1 MDTIAVILAR
11 KNSKRLKNK
20 HYLKIDGKNLVQNTI
35 NFATKLNFIKEIVLS
50 TDDKYFLNFDYGLN
64 LIKIKRPKYLST
76 SKSSSISAI
85 KHVFTK
91 LKNKNMKFRNI
102 LLLQPTSPFRDLNII
117 TLGFKLFKKNKYTM
131 SVISMSKTK
140 NKLKRFFELE
150 KNKLVLSQPNKKK
163 SLFQANGNFYFAS
176 KKYILRNN
184 SFFCKNK
191 SLAFLIKNSR
201 ISIDIDTYQDYKKA
215 IKF

>member
-1 MDTIAVILAR
+1 MNVIAIILAR
-11 KNSKRLKNK
+11 KNSKRLKKK
-20 HYLKIDGKNLVQNTI
+20 HYLKINGNNLIQNTI
-35 NFATKLNFIKEIVLS
+35 NFANRLKFVKKIVLS
-50 TDDKYFLNFDYGLN
+50 TDDTYFLNFDYGLD
-64 LIKIKRPKYLST
+64 LIKIKRPKHLCT
-76 SKSSSISAI
+76 SRSSSISAI
-85 KHVFTK
+85 KHVFAK
-91 LKNKNMKFRNI
+91 LQKKNIKFKNI
-102 LLLQPTSPFRDLNII
+102 LLLQPTSPFRNLRSVNK
-117 TLGFKLFKKNKYTM
+117 GFELFKKNRYSL

-140 NKLKRFFELE
+140 NNFKRFFEL
-150 KNKLVLSQPNKKK
+150 KNKKLVLSHSKKKK
-163 SLFQANGNFYFAS
+163 SLLQANGNFYFAS